1 MSRRAAPQ
9 WRFQVVP
16 RLGQKSCFPGR
27 ISAWLEAFD
36 RAVPEPY
43 LIRVRK
49 QISFASPLDF
59 ENTKNQIVSRQS
71 LMTGLAVLE
80 APLLALWY
88 PCCFKE
94 DMVMA
99 TSYDYAPLYRSSIG
113 FDRVFN
119 LLENAQRTRSISDW
133 PPYDIIRTAEDSYQ
147 ISIAVAGFTRDEI
160 DITFQSN
167 LLTVTGKR
175 QETPA
180 EGYLHRGIAA
190 RPFEHRF
197 ELADH
202 VRVSGA
208 ELKNGLLS
216 IDLVREIPEAL
227 KPRKID
233 IQTDAVLV
241 PTVAPGQIEAQ
252 KAA

>member
-1 MSRRAAPQ
+1 MHR
-9 WRFQVVP
+9 
-16 RLGQKSCFPGR
+16 CT
-27 ISAWLEAFD
+27 D
-36 RAVPEPY
+36 RASD
-43 LIRVRK
+43 L
-49 QISFASPLDF
+49 
-59 ENTKNQIVSRQS
+59 
-71 LMTGLAVLE
+71 
-80 APLLALWY
+80 
-88 PCCFKE
+88 
-94 DMVMA
+94 
-99 TSYDYAPLYRSSIG
+99 
-113 FDRVFN
+113 DRVFN

-133 PPYDIIRTAEDSYQ
+133 PPYDIIRTGEDSYQ

-202 VRVSGA
+202 VSVSGA